1 MEIDDLCQNRVDFSF
16 PNKKY
21 IVLNCYALFSIY
33 FIEIA
38 ELNGKRR
45 LTVPR
50 KSMYEEKTRDMNRK
64 TQEDEELIKGLQ
76 SLSKY

>member
-1 MEIDDLCQNRVDFSF
+1 MEIDDLCQNRADFSF

-21 IVLNCYALFSIY
+21 WIAMNALFSIY

>member
-1 MEIDDLCQNRVDFSF
+1 MN
-16 PNKKY
+16 
-21 IVLNCYALFSIY
+21 ALFSIY
-33 FIEIA
+33 LIEIA